1 MAQQRLRQ
9 RNALALAASGLLTAA
24 LVTTGTSAAA
34 AAASSKIVI
43 KASLSGFASS
53 VSASAAKGLVAVTA
67 QYERAHPNV
76 KVEWVPGPEGGTP
89 SIVESNAQVETLAA
103 GGDAPDIVWEQ
114 YGPII
119 SGSLPA
125 GLLQNMTPYLE
136 KPDPYVPGNKKW
148 LSLYSPSV
156 VPYMKAPNGQIEVLL
171 GSTVEDG
178 FIYNKADFAKAGIS
192 TVPTT
197 WAAFVSDLGKLK
209 AAGLTPF
216 IFADGSFDNPSWFE
230 RMVAT
235 SLLAN
240 EVSKFNVDHSVGVTS
255 SLDVAVGIHKGI
267 ISMNNPS
274 YAEGWKLLGQLVKY
288 SMTGES
294 TYNANSPVTAT
305 TPPLSVVPLFTRGK
319 VAVIWDGNFTIP
331 SLDQLGF
338 ANKFGVFPEPTI
350 TKATTPL
357 ALGTHTQGAIGGP
370 NGVGQWSIT
379 SEKADQTM
387 TPQKTK
393 DVMNF
398 LAWLCTPK
406 NVGVWLKPTDTDDI
420 PTEPS
425 APAPK
430 VPGVESLVPSGKVP
444 TTVDVLLDDVLGS
457 AASTSALRLVQDY
470 VDGSSSY
477 ATFSSQWESLL
488 TTSAKSWAAQN
499 HVNLSK
505 Y

>member
-1 MAQQRLRQ
+1 MTPWPSPCRT
-9 RNALALAASGLLTAA
+9 ALALAVSGLLAST
-24 LVTTGTSAAA
+24 LVTTVTSAT
-34 AAASSKIVI
+34 AAASPKIVI
-43 KASLSGFASS
+43 RASLSGFASS
-53 VSASAAKGLVAVTA
+53 NTASAAKGLLAATA
-67 QYERAHPNV
+67 QYEKAHPSV
-76 KVEWVPGPEGGTP
+76 KVQWLPGPEGGTP

-125 GLLQNMTPYLE
+125 GLLQNMTPFLE
-136 KPDPYVPGNKKW
+136 KPNPYVPGNKKW

-156 VPYMKAPNGQIEVLL
+156 VPYMKAPNGHIKVIL
-171 GSTVEDG
+171 GSAVEDG
-178 FIYNKADFAKAGIS
+178 FIYNKADFKKAGIT
-192 TVPTT
+192 TVPAT
-197 WAAFVSDLGKLK
+197 WAAFIADLSKLK

-240 EVSKFNVDHSVGVTS
+240 QVNKFNVSHSIGVTS

-267 ISMNNPS
+267 ISMSNPS
-274 YAEGWKLLGQLVKY
+274 YAEGWKLLGQLARY

-305 TPPLSVVPLFTRGK
+305 TPPLSVVPLFTQGK

-357 ALGTHTQGAIGGP
+357 ALGTPTQGAIGGP

-379 SEKADQTM
+379 SEKADHTM
-387 TPQKTK
+387 TPEKTK
-393 DVMNF
+393 VVMNF
-398 LAWLCTPK
+398 LAWLFAPK
-406 NVGVWLKPTDTDDI
+406 NVDLWLKPTNTDDI

-425 APAPK
+425 VPK
-430 VPGVESLVPSGKVP
+430 PNVPGLESLVPKGKVP
-444 TTVDVLLDDVLGS
+444 ITVDVWLDDVLGA

-477 ATFSSQWESLL
+477 AAFSSQWQSLL
-488 TTSAKSWAAQN
+488 TTSAESWAAQN
-499 HVNLSK
+499 HVNLNK